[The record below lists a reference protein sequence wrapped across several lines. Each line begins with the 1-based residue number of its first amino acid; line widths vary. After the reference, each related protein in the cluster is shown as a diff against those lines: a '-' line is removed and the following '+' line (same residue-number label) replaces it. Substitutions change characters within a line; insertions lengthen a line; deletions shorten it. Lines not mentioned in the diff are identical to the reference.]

1 MAVFVSMDKSV
12 ALDPG
17 YVSFVSATNSKTF
30 RYVKAEAEKVF
41 ATYEFGAEDATSML
55 EMAAMNHEGEGNVLS
70 ETELEGG
77 AAGLVAWKEHEAA
90 RAEEERKRKAAEAA
104 RAQAEY
110 EAAKAAAEEEERK
123 RKEAE
128 DAAARAEAEKPK
140 PKKSSGFGGF
150 LGRATAM
157 AQDAVQIAKA
167 AGEAAFAEGE
177 KLYNER
183 KAKLAELKLKAEAAE
198 AENAAPA
205 KPLTFYEKMQLQA
218 KKSEKALDDYRQMT
232 DMAVSK
238 GIYTGEAEAN
248 RIKRDRE
255 AESKE

>member
-104 RAQAEY
+104 RAPAEY
-110 EAAKAAAEEEERK
+110 EAAKAAEEEERK

-128 DAAARAEAEKPK
+128 DGCASRGR
-140 PKKSSGFGGF
+140 KSQSP
-150 LGRATAM
+150 
-157 AQDAVQIAKA
+157 
-167 AGEAAFAEGE
+167 
-177 KLYNER
+177 R
-183 KAKLAELKLKAEAAE
+183 KARFGYLRG
-198 AENAAPA
+198 PR
-205 KPLTFYEKMQLQA
+205 PWRRMPF
-218 KKSEKALDDYRQMT
+218 R
-232 DMAVSK
+232 
-238 GIYTGEAEAN
+238 
-248 RIKRDRE
+248 
-255 AESKE
+255 